1 MSPALL
7 VIGLGGLLGLLAF
20 GAAIWRRRW
29 GLWLLGYLLTLLAV
43 SGALLRG
50 GS

>member
-1 MSPALL
+1 MSLALL

-20 GAAIWRRRW
+20 AAAIWRRRW

-43 SGALLRG
+43 SGALMRG